1 MGHRPFSIQ
10 IPLETDT
17 EIKPVF
23 IMTLST
29 SAWLYKESCT
39 PPEGEE
45 SILLKSFI
53 AASPFPHNWLCVIT
67 KASSKHTLFTHEHV
81 CMREV
86 EELLWILVSFST
98 LLEVNSSRRE
108 GCLQHTS
115 CSPSEFNLTSK
126 SRQLGLKPA
135 VSENLVGIID
145 LVIWF
150 LKPSL

>member
-1 MGHRPFSIQ
+1 
-10 IPLETDT
+10 
-17 EIKPVF
+17 
-23 IMTLST
+23 
-29 SAWLYKESCT
+29 
-39 PPEGEE
+39 
-45 SILLKSFI
+45 
-53 AASPFPHNWLCVIT
+53 
-67 KASSKHTLFTHEHV
+67 
-81 CMREV
+81 MREV

-126 SRQLGLKPA
+126 SGQLGLKPA